1 MNINF
6 NILSMTKS
14 VKRREFMRFKL
25 SEASIN
31 NYNFFDAI
39 DGHDLQEE
47 YAKYIEH
54 CNNKNQT
61 ILNGDIGAYGCL
73 MSHKKFF
80 QNINDSEPQIL
91 LEDDV
96 YFHKDFHQL
105 FPKVNNIIDDYDLIY
120 LGYNNYH
127 LSPEQKMAIN
137 FKDFLIPLGTK
148 KPFITCG
155 TFAILYNVKAIQYF
169 NDLFTNLRK
178 KHIQP
183 VDVIIWLHASKHLKS
198 IILNPPLCIA
208 ELRGS
213 EIRNGDRDMKTFYDK
228 RFIDIN
234 EYVSVDKYEKFR

>member
-1 MNINF
+1 MNI
-6 NILSMTKS
+6 NILSMPKS
-14 VKRREFMRFKL
+14 IKRREFMRFKL
-25 SEASIN
+25 SEVSISD
-31 NYNFFDAI
+31 YNFFDAI

-47 YAKYIEH
+47 YEIYIEH

-80 QNINDSEPQIL
+80 QNIDDSEPQIL

-120 LGYNNYH
+120 LGYNNH
-127 LSPEQKMAIN
+127 NLAPEQKIAIDN
-137 FKDFLIPLGTK
+137 KDPFIPLAWK
-148 KPFITCG
+148 RYYLTCG
-155 TFAILYNVKAIQYF
+155 TFAILYNVKAIRYF
-169 NDLFTNLRK
+169 KDLFSNLHQK
-178 KHIQP
+178 DILP
-183 VDVIIWLHASKHLKS
+183 VDVIIWYHAIRNLKS
-198 IILNPPLCIA
+198 IILNPPLFIA

-213 EIRNGDRDMKTFYDK
+213 EIRNVKRDMKEFYLK

-234 EYVSVDKYEKFR
+234 EYSSIDKYENFK

>member
-6 NILSMTKS
+6 NILSMPKS
-14 VKRREFMRFKL
+14 IKRREFMKFKL
-25 SEASIN
+25 SKVSIS
-31 NYNFFDAI
+31 NYTFFDAI

-47 YAKYIEH
+47 YDTYIEH
-54 CNNKNQT
+54 CHNKNQT

-80 QNINDSEPQIL
+80 QNIDNSQPQIL

-96 YFHKDFHQL
+96 YFHKHFNKL
-105 FPKVNNIIDDYDLIY
+105 FPKVNNIIDEYDLIY

-137 FKDFLIPLGTK
+137 FDDLFIPVSKNKLFT
-148 KPFITCG
+148 TCG

-169 NDLFTNLRK
+169 NDLFTNLRN

-183 VDVIIWLHASKHLKS
+183 VDVIIWLHASRHLKS

-213 EIRNGDRDMKTFYDK
+213 EIRSGYRDMKSFYNK

-234 EYVSVDKYEKFR
+234 EYSNIDKYKNFM